1 MDSRRARNLPN
12 GVQPVVTRH
21 QRLPRLEAQRLEV
34 RNGSRHVRG
43 IADDQ
48 IEALPPHRL
57 EPPAVAKLDFYSAL
71 YRFLLRDCESRF
83 ACLHAHDPDLRAKAL
98 YGYRERPRA

>member
-34 RNGSRHVRG
+34 RIGSRHVRG

-48 IEALPPHRL
+48 IEALPRHRL

-71 YRFLLRDCESRF
+71 DGISLRDCESPF
-83 ACLHAHDPDLRAKAL
+83 AFLPPHEPDLPAMAAQ
-98 YGYRERPRA
+98 G